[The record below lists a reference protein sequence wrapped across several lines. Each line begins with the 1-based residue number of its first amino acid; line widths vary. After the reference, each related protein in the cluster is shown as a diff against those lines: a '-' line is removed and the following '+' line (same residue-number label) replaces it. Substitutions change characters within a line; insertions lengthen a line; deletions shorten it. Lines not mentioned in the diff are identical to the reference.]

1 MEARASIHT
10 PSKLETEKMRVLLP
24 PPLVRFSSV
33 PSSVPS
39 SVSSLG
45 APPPPPLFHQPNPSF
60 PRRGSSLTMRL
71 VPCSARQASLL
82 APKRVTT
89 EQWQAYWGLNKMERL
104 QKVLESLLLAYGG
117 AWFSWFLSLV
127 SASVGAVLSSFAGT
141 ALVFNWMYAPYLY
154 ARSRNAKLWPSSSS
168 SSRGG
173 GSRLYYALYVGRIVA
188 LKRIKRRAGK
198 TVGAVAQE
206 YLVMDLR
213 DEEGRD
219 LEIIT
224 QWQVGACV
232 FLCCVSAC
240 VSVSTR
246 PLPVLLPGIV
256 REVAA
261 TDAVRELDRL
271 PAQGFF
277 GAGDGDRVLGPRGGM
292 LGGRLPVL
300 AAERVPGLC
309 CRGVGRRGANRHGRR

>member
-1 MEARASIHT
+1 
-10 PSKLETEKMRVLLP
+10 
-24 PPLVRFSSV
+24 
-33 PSSVPS
+33 
-39 SVSSLG
+39 
-45 APPPPPLFHQPNPSF
+45 
-60 PRRGSSLTMRL
+60 MRL

-168 SSRGG
+168 SSSSSRGG

-224 QWQVGACV
+224 QWQVGAC
-232 FLCCVSAC
+232 
-240 VSVSTR
+240 
-246 PLPVLLPGIV
+246 
-256 REVAA
+256 
-261 TDAVRELDRL
+261 
-271 PAQGFF
+271 
-277 GAGDGDRVLGPRGGM
+277 
-292 LGGRLPVL
+292 
-300 AAERVPGLC
+300 
-309 CRGVGRRGANRHGRR
+309 